1 MASTKNLRLKSVGSH
16 KLLPT
21 WVDPF
26 MVAWTVSAIA
36 YRLALPPM
44 LRAIY
49 PVFHLGA
56 VSRHFLIPD
65 WLTAECTNKWHR
77 VTFAGE

>member
-1 MASTKNLRLKSVGSH
+1 
-16 KLLPT
+16 
-21 WVDPF
+21 

-36 YRLALPPM
+36 YRLALPLM